1 MGPNA
6 PARARPALN
15 GSRLR
20 GRNAQNDHHK
30 RGFVVVEGRAPS
42 TSLLLARAHI
52 NPLDPQSTHNSAP
65 SSTTSPFAS
74 SILGS
79 TRRGR
84 FNITWRRAAQAP
96 AAAAAAEPAPATTA
110 SAAASDDDPWSRA
123 QDMAVAGTV
132 TQGVI
137 KAVTRKGALVEVAI
151 GPNSSLTGLM
161 PYSKL
166 APTRLKPG
174 HRGDLS
180 FLVGQRVKARV
191 VSADASAGGGKRR
204 ELVLSERLALVAEAV
219 ARLQPGQLV
228 VGSVARLEDYGALVA
243 LLDRPGGEPTG
254 VMALLH
260 RSEMSWDKVLN
271 PERELGLRTGAPVAA
286 QVLQADA
293 ARCRV
298 ALSLKALSADP
309 ATETIDT
316 LQWVDPP
323 GGAGKVLPEVA
334 GIVKELRKVPG
345 IDDVVVG
352 RVAQERH
359 TVAQDLELYLR
370 KDAGVAS
377 IDGGDE
383 LLERPAGHDLVART
397 GRFLQEIRVVT
408 ALSRDDVKKAITRV
422 ISRAK

>member
-1 MGPNA
+1 
-6 PARARPALN
+6 
-15 GSRLR
+15 
-20 GRNAQNDHHK
+20 
-30 RGFVVVEGRAPS
+30 
-42 TSLLLARAHI
+42 
-52 NPLDPQSTHNSAP
+52 
-65 SSTTSPFAS
+65 
-74 SILGS
+74 
-79 TRRGR
+79 
-84 FNITWRRAAQAP
+84 
-96 AAAAAAEPAPATTA
+96 
-110 SAAASDDDPWSRA
+110 
-123 QDMAVAGTV
+123 MAVAGTV

-137 KAVTRKGALVEVAI
+137 KAVTRKGALVEISV
-151 GPNSSLTGLM
+151 GPTPSAVLTGLM
-161 PYSKL
+161 PYAKL
-166 APTRLKPG
+166 AAGRLKQQQG

-180 FLVGQRVKARV
+180 YLVGQRVKARV
-191 VSADASAGGGKRR
+191 VSADAASSGGKRR
-204 ELVLSERLALVAEAV
+204 ELILSERLALVAEAV

-228 VGSVARLEDYGALVA
+228 VGAVSRLEDYGAIVA

-254 VMALLH
+254 VMGLLH
-260 RSEMSWDKVLN
+260 RSEMSWDVVLN

-286 QVLQADA
+286 QVLQADP

-323 GGAGKVLPEVA
+323 GGEGKVLPDVA

-370 KDAGVAS
+370 RDAGVAS
-377 IDGGDE
+377 LDGGDDPS
-383 LLERPAGHDLVART
+383 LADRPAGHDLVART

-408 ALSRDDVKKAITRV
+408 GLSRDDVKKAITRV
-422 ISRAK
+422 ISRVK

>member
-1 MGPNA
+1 MTIAGRRLA
-6 PARARPALN
+6 ASSRAR
-15 GSRLR
+15 RTLR
-20 GRNAQNDHHK
+20 ASAAAA
-30 RGFVVVEGRAPS
+30 AP
-42 TSLLLARAHI
+42 
-52 NPLDPQSTHNSAP
+52 D
-65 SSTTSPFAS
+65 
-74 SILGS
+74 
-79 TRRGR
+79 
-84 FNITWRRAAQAP
+84 
-96 AAAAAAEPAPATTA
+96 AAAAAA
-110 SAAASDDDPWSRA
+110 AAAVDNAPSTPLADPWTVA
-123 QDMAVAGTV
+123 QDMALAGTV

-137 KAVTRKGALVEVAI
+137 KAVTRKGALVEVAL
-151 GPNSSLTGLM
+151 GPGPKDVLTGLM
-161 PYSKL
+161 PYAKL
-166 APTRLKPG
+166 APGRLKQQQG

-180 FLVGQRVKARV
+180 YLVGQRVKARV
-191 VSADASAGGGKRR
+191 VSADPMAVAAGAATGGGPGAGRARR
-204 ELVLSERLALVAEAV
+204 GELVLSERLAMVAEAV
-219 ARLQPGQLV
+219 SRLRPGALAF
-228 VGSVARLEDYGALVA
+228 GTVARLEDYGAIVA
-243 LLDRPGGEPTG
+243 LVDKPGGGPTG
-254 VMALLH
+254 VSALLH
-260 RSEMSWDKVLN
+260 RSEMSWDIVLN

-298 ALSLKALSADP
+298 TLSLKALSPNP

-345 IDDVVVG
+345 IDDVAVG

-383 LLERPAGHDLVART
+383 EDWAARLPGHDLVART

-408 ALSRDDVKKAITRV
+408 GLSRDDVKKAITRV
-422 ISRAK
+422 IQRVK

>member
-1 MGPNA
+1 
-6 PARARPALN
+6 
-15 GSRLR
+15 
-20 GRNAQNDHHK
+20 
-30 RGFVVVEGRAPS
+30 
-42 TSLLLARAHI
+42 
-52 NPLDPQSTHNSAP
+52 
-65 SSTTSPFAS
+65 
-74 SILGS
+74 
-79 TRRGR
+79 
-84 FNITWRRAAQAP
+84 
-96 AAAAAAEPAPATTA
+96 
-110 SAAASDDDPWSRA
+110 
-123 QDMAVAGTV
+123 MAVAGTV

-137 KAVTRKGALVEVAI
+137 KAVTRKGALVEIAV
-151 GPNSSLTGLM
+151 GPSGSTTLTGLM

-166 APTRLKPG
+166 SQARLKPG

-180 FLVGQRVKARV
+180 FLIGQRVKARV
-191 VSADASAGGGKRR
+191 VSADAAVSGSGKRR

-219 ARLQPGQLV
+219 ARLNPGDLV

-243 LLDRPGGEPTG
+243 LLDKPGGVPTG

-383 LLERPAGHDLVART
+383 LLERPPGHDLVART